1 MQILFVNTTFGY
13 VGGVEQHIIL
23 ACDGLRLRGY
33 SCSIAYQYASGR
45 ATSEFASHF
54 NASYSLQSST
64 WKEVL
69 DRDRPDCIYIH
80 KWDSI
85 QPILTAVGGRI
96 PLIRMFHDHDIYCP
110 RRHKYLSFSRKIC
123 TYKAGLACCLD
134 LAFLERKQGKIAY
147 APILPKLR
155 ELARNRTL
163 ECVVVGS
170 SYMRKELLRN
180 GFSSDSIKV
189 IPPSV
194 SDFEKSPVPLTDTGG
209 GILYVGQLVRGK
221 GVDTLLRALP

>member
-85 QPILTAVGGRI
+85 QPILTAVGGGG
-96 PLIRMFHDHDIYCP
+96 F
-110 RRHKYLSFSRKIC
+110 LSYVCSMTMIS
-123 TYKAGLACCLD
+123 T
-134 LAFLERKQGKIAY
+134 
-147 APILPKLR
+147 
-155 ELARNRTL
+155 AR
-163 ECVVVGS
+163 
-170 SYMRKELLRN
+170 
-180 GFSSDSIKV
+180 
-189 IPPSV
+189 
-194 SDFEKSPVPLTDTGG
+194 G
-209 GILYVGQLVRGK
+209 GISIFPSPERSVHIRQDLLV
-221 GVDTLLRALP
+221 VLTLRFLSENRER